1 MEELEQIINDK
12 NQIIENLNMNLE
24 ENLRKNMDQILKYD
38 ELNKEYLKLVDLSK
52 EKNLEENNTLN
63 NNEMNIKKSFSEL
76 ILCLNKYKE
85 ILPFLIKK
93 QENLIKEN
101 ESLKEQIKKYNNE
114 NNINHLQLLKI
125 KENEN
130 IELKNEI
137 AKNKKENDKIINMNN
152 IINSENQLIKNDIL
166 SIVEFFNSGENKKIN
181 VNDNMEKNEKEED
194 LVEELFKKLINARN
208 IINFLLE
215 DKKSS

>member
-1 MEELEQIINDK
+1 MIYQ
-12 NQIIENLNMNLE
+12 NL
-24 ENLRKNMDQILKYD
+24 
-38 ELNKEYLKLVDLSK
+38 V
-52 EKNLEENNTLN
+52 
-63 NNEMNIKKSFSEL
+63 
-76 ILCLNKYKE
+76 
-85 ILPFLIKK
+85 
-93 QENLIKEN
+93 KEN

-114 NNINHLQLLKI
+114 NSINHLQLLKI

-152 IINSENQLIKNDIL
+152 IINSENQLMKNDIL

-181 VNDNMEKNEKEED
+181 VNDNMEKNEKGEEKEED
-194 LVEELFKKLINARN
+194 LVDELFKKLINARN

-215 DKKSS
+215 EKKSS